1 MRISLR
7 AKILL
12 FTVPPLIAL
21 GVAAIWIVNRTI
33 STEVH
38 QNIEDELKRA
48 STLFEDLLATRSG
61 HLAVNGMVIVQ
72 DPRFFSVLTLPG
84 SPRDPEFR
92 ATVAGVAN
100 AFNSITETDLFE
112 VFDSR
117 GRSITKT
124 GHEEWAER
132 ALAPFISSALA
143 GSQRAGLLAG
153 SEHNYQVAATPVV
166 AGGRVVGVL
175 LLGDQ
180 VGSELAEGLKRT
192 TRSEVTFLTGK
203 VITASTLEH
212 PQERDSILEAL
223 RASDPKVATE
233 GMLSEIRGRDHVYV
247 TLIRQLPQSDPTT
260 PQFYALQRSLDV
272 ETAFLR
278 SMQSRLVELG
288 ALAAFMALLA
298 GLLIS
303 ERITSP
309 VRRLV
314 RGAEEME
321 RGNYDFPIDVA
332 DKDEIGY
339 LASRFQEMRQ
349 RLRAYVTSLEEVA
362 RLKTEF
368 ISVASHELRTPMS
381 VIRGYHE
388 LFAGDMLGPV
398 TAPQREALEAIGK
411 SVTMLNRIADNATR
425 FAQIEG
431 DRLDLRP
438 ATQPLAG
445 LIRRSIERAQAEAK
459 GREVQV
465 IARSADEDL
474 LVRVDPARFTEA
486 LTNLVTNGIR
496 FTPDGGSVEIK
507 SRIEG
512 QNLVIDVAD
521 TGIGI
526 PEEKQKDLF
535 GRPLM
540 LRNSQNHHSSTTLE
554 FNSAGLGLGL
564 SIAQGIVQRHGGTI
578 EVRSVEG
585 SGSVFTIRLPMA
597 DVAERRAA

>member
-7 AKILL
+7 FKILL
-12 FTVPPLIAL
+12 FTVPPLVAL
-21 GVAAIWIVNRTI
+21 AVLSIWIVNRTI
-33 STEVH
+33 SAEVH
-38 QNIEDELKRA
+38 KNIEDELRRA
-48 STLFEDLLATRSG
+48 STLFENLLATRSE

-117 GRSITKT
+117 GRSITSM
-124 GHEEWAER
+124 GHEQWDKS
-132 ALAPFISSALA
+132 ALAPFIDSALA
-143 GSQRAGLLAG
+143 GAQRVGVLAG
-153 SEHNYQVAATPVV
+153 SERNYQVAATPVI

-180 VGSELAEGLKRT
+180 VGRELAEGLKNT
-192 TRSEVTFLTGK
+192 TRSEVTFLTGRL
-203 VITASTLEH
+203 ITASTLEH
-212 PQERDSILEAL
+212 PQERDAVLDAL
-223 RASDPKVATE
+223 RESDPKLSAE
-233 GMLSEIRGRDHVYV
+233 GLISEVRGRDHVYL
-247 TLIRQLPQSDPTT
+247 TLMRRLPESDPTT
-260 PQFYALQRSLDV
+260 SQFYSLQRSLDV

-278 SMQSRLVELG
+278 SMQTRLVELG

-321 RGNYDFPIDVA
+321 RGNYDFPIDVEA
-332 DKDEIGY
+332 KDEIGY
-339 LASRFQEMRQ
+339 LASRFREMRQ
-349 RLRAYVTSLEEVA
+349 RQRAYVASLEEVA

-388 LFAGDMLGPV
+388 LFVGDMLGPL
-398 TAPQREALEAIGK
+398 TQPQREALEAIGE

-438 ATQPLAG
+438 ADYPVASLVHRAM
-445 LIRRSIERAQAEAK
+445 ERARAEAK
-459 GREVQV
+459 GRAVEVV
-465 IARSADEDL
+465 ARSDDGDTTI
-474 LVRVDPARFTEA
+474 RVDAARFTEA
-486 LTNLVTNGIR
+486 LTNLITNGIR
-496 FTPDGGSVEIK
+496 FTPDGGTVEIR
-507 SRIEG
+507 SRLASGFHVIE
-512 QNLVIDVAD
+512 VAD

-526 PEEKQKDLF
+526 PEVKQKDLF

-554 FNSAGLGLGL
+554 FKSAGLGLGL
-564 SIAQGIVQRHGGTI
+564 SIAQGIVQMHGGTI

-585 SGSVFTIRLPMA
+585 AGSVFTVRLPVA
-597 DVAERRAA
+597 DAAERRAA